1 MPASSFAYS
10 TSSLHVYFL
19 SQRAHIDD
27 QVVDHLVRFIGGA
40 KKSLDCAIYDFKHPL
55 ILGAMKQASS
65 KVRLRI
71 AYDAG
76 NKKKTIT
83 GGGSVDPK
91 FPGTAQCLADY
102 GLTKFSTPV
111 DVVGNHLMHSKFIVR
126 DGKSVWTGS
135 GNFTHGGLELQDNN
149 FLVINSAGLAGT
161 YTSVFEDLL
170 TPNHTQHHSQQ
181 PAGAPLFAGA
191 AQPVRV
197 GSLTITPFFSVGH
210 GETEEVD
217 TAVVNALAGA
227 KKVRVMAML
236 ISDPETLQ
244 ALAAFKGPSRDIRG
258 VLDPHEMK
266 MVMKQSNVGK
276 QQPELFWFAQGDKR
290 FVAAPSHAVSP
301 QNAGLDNHD
310 LMHQK
315 VMILDDHLV
324 ISGSYNF
331 SENAEKNDE
340 NLLLIDSRRVAAA
353 YNKYFEALFAEY
365 KQHGAP
371 LPPA

>member
-1 MPASSFAYS
+1 MALHSPGNGWSDRTRRDKPMPAASFAYS

-149 FLVINSAGLAGT
+149 F
-161 YTSVFEDLL
+161 F
-170 TPNHTQHHSQQ
+170 
-181 PAGAPLFAGA
+181 
-191 AQPVRV
+191 
-197 GSLTITPFFSVGH
+197 
-210 GETEEVD
+210 
-217 TAVVNALAGA
+217 
-227 KKVRVMAML
+227 
-236 ISDPETLQ
+236 
-244 ALAAFKGPSRDIRG
+244 
-258 VLDPHEMK
+258 
-266 MVMKQSNVGK
+266 
-276 QQPELFWFAQGDKR
+276 
-290 FVAAPSHAVSP
+290 
-301 QNAGLDNHD
+301 
-310 LMHQK
+310 
-315 VMILDDHLV
+315 V
-324 ISGSYNF
+324 ISS
-331 SENAEKNDE
+331 
-340 NLLLIDSRRVAAA
+340 AAA
-353 YNKYFEALFAEY
+353 ATNYAATFEEL
-365 KQHGAP
+365 
-371 LPPA
+371 L